1 MNSTNYDLVCF
12 SHLRWNFVYQRP
24 QHLMSR
30 AARERR
36 VFFIEEPVFEP
47 GIDPHLETY
56 QDGGVSITT
65 PHLPPDLGE
74 DRTGRTLRTLVDEL
88 FLKQSIRDYVLW
100 IYSPMP
106 VPYLA
111 SLKPRAVVYDCMD
124 ELANFR
130 FAPFTLKQREQQL
143 LAWADVVFTG
153 GQSLYEAKQG
163 VHPNLHCFPSS
174 VDVTHFAKARRA
186 QPEPRD
192 MAQMGRPRVGFYGVI
207 DERMDLGL
215 LREAAGGMPGVEFVM
230 VGPFAK
236 VDPAEMPRLP
246 NLHFLGQ
253 KTYADLP
260 CYLAHWDVAILP
272 FALND
277 STRFISPTKTPEYLA
292 AGKPV
297 VSTPITD
304 VVRPYGEKGLVYI
317 AEDTQSFQQAIHRA
331 LCEDQHERQ
340 ERADAFVKRMSWD
353 HTWARMRAEIDA
365 AVLRGSKTVVP
376 GVSVGTPV
384 RPALTPGG
392 RNPNQA

>member
-30 AARERR
+30 AAKTRR
-36 VFFIEEPVFEP
+36 VFFIEEPIFEAGTSP
-47 GIDPHLETY
+47 KLETY
-56 QDGGVSITT
+56 RDGGVTVVT
-65 PHLPPDLGE
+65 PHLPQDSGE
-74 DRTGRTLRTLVDEL
+74 DRTGWLLRGLVDEL
-88 FLKQSIRDYVLW
+88 FLEQSVRDYVLW

-111 SLKPRAVVYDCMD
+111 SLKPKAVVYDCMD

-143 LAWADVVFTG
+143 LGWADVVFTG
-153 GQSLYEAKQG
+153 GQSLYEAKLG
-163 VHPNLHCFPSS
+163 THPNLHCFPSS
-174 VDVTHFAKARRA
+174 VDVAHFAKARRP
-186 QPEPRD
+186 QLEPRD
-192 MAQMGRPRVGFYGVI
+192 MAQIGRPRVGFYGVI
-207 DERMDLGL
+207 DERMDIDLI
-215 LREAAGGMPGVEFVM
+215 REVAEGMPGVEFVM

-260 CYLAHWDVAILP
+260 FYLAHWDVAMLP

-277 STRFISPTKTPEYLA
+277 STKFISPTKTPEYLA

-317 AEDTQSFQQAIHRA
+317 AGDSPAFQKAIHQA
-331 LCEDQHERQ
+331 LCEDQRARQ
-340 ERADAFVKRMSWD
+340 AQADAFIARMSWD
-353 HTWARMRAEIDA
+353 RTWASMEAAIDA
-365 AVLRGSKTVVP
+365 AVEHNKTAVP
-376 GVSVGTPV
+376 GVSVATPT
-384 RPALTPGG
+384 RPAITGG